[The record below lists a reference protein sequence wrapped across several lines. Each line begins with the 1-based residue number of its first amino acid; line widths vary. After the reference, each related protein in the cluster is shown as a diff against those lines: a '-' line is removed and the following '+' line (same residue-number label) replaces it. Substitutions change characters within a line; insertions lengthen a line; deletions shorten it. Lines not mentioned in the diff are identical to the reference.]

1 MGMFR
6 IKLDQCDAED
16 RSGRSNEKN
25 NGGEDGGPKF
35 SSNFHL
41 SSDEQIN
48 FFFFLFK
55 MLTSILWAVSSFLV
69 KGG

>member
-16 RSGRSNEKN
+16 RSGSSNEKN

-48 FFFFLFK
+48 FFVFSLQDVDFYSVG
-55 MLTSILWAVSSFLV
+55 SILFSC
-69 KGG
+69 